1 VDGRP
6 SEAGADGRPSEAGAG
21 GGIGRAR
28 RMILIVAHVAVIR
41 TLYRSL
47 RCRGW
52 CIVARGTKL
61 KISRTARIE
70 LTPGSRLYLGF
81 GLASFTGSPC
91 YIRLDPGARLSVEG
105 TVQLLRATRIYV
117 AGDARLDI
125 GDGTYLNDS
134 ATVVCTGQTRIGRRC
149 AISLNTAIL
158 DGNIHELKINGRSRP
173 RVQDIAVGDDVWIG
187 LGATL
192 LPGVKVGDRAVIGAG
207 SVVTSDVPSQAVAA
221 GNPAR
226 VIAHDVEWAL

>member
-1 VDGRP
+1 V
-6 SEAGADGRPSEAGAG
+6 
-21 GGIGRAR
+21 R
-28 RMILIVAHVAVIR
+28 RMFLLAVHVSVVR
-41 TLYRSL
+41 TLYRSA
-47 RCRGW
+47 RHRGW

-61 KISRTARIE
+61 KISSRARIE
-70 LTPGSRLYLGF
+70 LAPGSRLYLGF

-91 YIRLDPGARLSVEG
+91 YVRLGPGARLAVEG

-117 AGDARLDI
+117 AQDARLDI